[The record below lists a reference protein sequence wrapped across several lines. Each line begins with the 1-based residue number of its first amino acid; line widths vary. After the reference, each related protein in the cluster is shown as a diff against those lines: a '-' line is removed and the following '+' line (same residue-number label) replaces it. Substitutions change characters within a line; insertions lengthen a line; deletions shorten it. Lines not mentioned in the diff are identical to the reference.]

1 MHAQTWMELG
11 KIPKSKEEEM
21 THAERSWLV
30 LQERGLELSSMML

>member
-11 KIPKSKEEEM
+11 KIPKSKEEEI
-21 THAERSWLV
+21 THAECSWLV